1 MNCPKCKNGVME
13 NLGFVKMNTNQD
25 GNIVFE
31 HSFKRKKGRKAMFI
45 CSVDE
50 CSHVETTA
58 APGTLRIAKKIKRRI
73 VFQHYP
79 FSKELPSKSLPQ
91 K

>member
-1 MNCPKCKNGVME
+1 ME
-13 NLGFVKMNTNQD
+13 AIGYI
-25 GNIVFE
+25 NIKTQASGEIVIQ
-31 HSFKRKKGRKAMFI
+31 HSFDSEKGYKPMYI
-45 CSVDE
+45 CSVDK
-50 CSHVETTA
+50 CSHVVTAA